1 MSTPSESCPETAGR
15 RTAVRFPRPHPVRG
29 R

>member
-1 MSTPSESCPETAGR
+1 MSTPSESCPETAGHR
-15 RTAVRFPRPHPVRG
+15 NAGRSPQPHPVRG